1 MDNLKNTD
9 YLHFGPDGYLK
20 GFSGVSKDG
29 EFTIFNDLE
38 NKNILAVG
46 NNNLYYTGDKIC
58 IDDICLDKNNLK
70 RMSSFFNI
78 ELSNRIS
85 DNFYDQYK
93 ELINKTDKNVN
104 DIFIIVQ
111 KLIDFYSK
119 LKNEEKLI
127 FLEDVFHNKIRLPK
141 LGVVIDQKHKSKDLM
156 DILKRTDIN
165 ISRMEYKIDKIDV
178 LNINSPI
185 PFYELNL
192 SSNEEPTKL
201 IVFFDNMKIR
211 FSFVDYYILQD
222 LEYQYFSIYR
232 EKNLLAIQQVDN
244 ISIFELRPHDLK
256 LLVDNIKS
264 ISIIDGIYK
273 DNEYLK
279 SLFVKLEGEDS
290 NNFNID
296 VYKLDALL
304 YFPNEFIIKEF
315 TLGEYE
321 SYRERINNYL
331 IGTLISKY
339 IYLGMIDNYEVR
351 LFKGEKN
358 DQLSSKWK
366 IYLKKV

>member
-1 MDNLKNTD
+1 MDNLKKTD
-9 YLHFGPDGYLK
+9 YLHFGPDGNLK
-20 GFSGVSKDG
+20 GFSGVSNDG
-29 EFTIFNDLE
+29 EFTIYNDLD
-38 NKNILAVG
+38 NNNVLSVG

-58 IDDICLDKNNLK
+58 IDDVCLDKNNLK
-70 RMSSFFNI
+70 RMSSFLNI

-85 DNFYDQYK
+85 DNFYEQNN
-93 ELINKTDKNVN
+93 ELLSKKDKNVN

-119 LKNEEKLI
+119 LKEDEKLI
-127 FLEDVFHNKIRLPK
+127 FIKDAFHNKINLPK
-141 LGVVIDQKHKSKDLM
+141 LGIIIDQNNKSKDLM
-156 DILKRTDIN
+156 DIVKVTDIN
-165 ISRMEYKIDKIDV
+165 ISRMEYKIEKIEV
-178 LNINSPI
+178 LNINTPI

-192 SSNEEPTKL
+192 SSNESPTKL
-201 IVFFDNMKIR
+201 IVFFDNMKVK
-211 FSFVDYYILQD
+211 FSFIDYYILQD

-232 EKNLLAIQQVDN
+232 EKNLKTIQQIDN

-256 LLVDNIKS
+256 SLVDNIKS
-264 ISIIDGIYK
+264 ISIVDGIYK
-273 DNEYLK
+273 DSQYLK
-279 SLFVKLEGEDS
+279 SLFINLKGEDM

-304 YFPNEFIIKEF
+304 YFPNQFLIKEL
-315 TLGEYE
+315 TIGEYE
-321 SYRERINNYL
+321 SYRERIENYL
-331 IGTLISKY
+331 IGSLISKY

-351 LFKGEKN
+351 LLKGEKN